1 MRDDASTCLNVRRL
15 ALVKGGE
22 AGGTGRGQMSSFHG
36 SRATLHDQ
44 LTCRSSVMSLRGSP
58 ETAISGFVLS
68 C

>member
-1 MRDDASTCLNVRRL
+1 MAAVRRL

-22 AGGTGRGQMSSFHG
+22 AGGTARGLISSFHG
-36 SRATLHDQ
+36 PRATLHDQ
-44 LTCRSSVMSLRGSP
+44 LHLLCSVMSLRRSP